1 MKHKNRLAKQV
12 TAWLLLGLFGM
23 DSVLA
28 ATAPILPD
36 TNAPASRQ
44 PLVQQTANG
53 IPLVQIAGPSAG
65 GVSINQYSNFNVP
78 KEGAILN
85 NSHTVVNTQ
94 LAGYIQG
101 NPNIARGQAKIIV
114 NEVTSTNP
122 TALNGFLEVAGA
134 RASVVIANPNGIS
147 VNGGGFINTAQ
158 AMLTTGKPVY
168 DSSNNLSRLHIT
180 GGTVSINGN
189 GLDASQTDSVDI
201 LARAVEVNAGV
212 WANQANVITGA
223 NDVNY
228 ADLKATAITGQGE
241 QPAVALDVAAI
252 GGMYANKITLVGT
265 EKGLGVN
272 VAGTVSA
279 TQALALDN
287 DGSLHITKT
296 GAMYSDDTLSVH
308 TTGNVLNEQ
317 TLASGGNAGIH
328 AEQGLTNTAVVGAGV
343 SRDGKIDKTGT
354 LTLHAPVI
362 TNDNAQI
369 ISGGDMTVAADS
381 ISSKSGEFSSQANA
395 SLTVTNDLITDEGKV
410 TAVGNLTIDAGSMPL
425 TGIIASGGDTSITT
439 RDSLLMCDKEVIEV

>member
-1 MKHKNRLAKQV
+1 MLAY
-12 TAWLLLGLFGM
+12 G
-23 DSVLA
+23 
-28 ATAPILPD
+28 
-36 TNAPASRQ
+36 R
-44 PLVQQTANG
+44 
-53 IPLVQIAGPSAG
+53 
-65 GVSINQYSNFNVP
+65 
-78 KEGAILN
+78 
-85 NSHTVVNTQ
+85 
-94 LAGYIQG
+94 
-101 NPNIARGQAKIIV
+101 
-114 NEVTSTNP
+114 
-122 TALNGFLEVAGA
+122 
-134 RASVVIANPNGIS
+134 IS
-147 VNGGGFINTAQ
+147 Q
-158 AMLTTGKPVY
+158 RDY
-168 DSSNNLSRLHIT
+168 R
-180 GGTVSINGN
+180 
-189 GLDASQTDSVDI
+189 
-201 LARAVEVNAGV
+201 
-212 WANQANVITGA
+212 A

-228 ADLKATAITGQGE
+228 ADLKATAIVGQGE

-317 TLASGGNAGIH
+317 TLASGGNAVIH

-369 ISGGDMTVAADS
+369 VSGGDMTVAADS

-395 SLTVTNDLITDEGKV
+395 SLTVTNDLITDE
-410 TAVGNLTIDAGSMPL
+410 A
-425 TGIIASGGDTSITT
+425 
-439 RDSLLMCDKEVIEV
+439 R